1 MKVLP
6 TVEMQKFYSE
16 NIPFSK
22 EVHVLDLALEK
33 IMPILVDLDC
43 AIEHCD
49 PMTVASDIRK
59 YHYHAKRLVKKIDA
73 YYDFVANMIK
83 EKNPEYV
90 EYTDEIGK
98 QYFETVCMLYPAWEK
113 VLKDIVG

>member
-6 TVEMQKFYSE
+6 TLEMQLFYHN

-22 EVHVLDLALEK
+22 EVHALDLALEK
-33 IMPILVDLDC
+33 IMPVLVDLDC
-43 AIEHCD
+43 AIENCN

-59 YHYHAKRLVKKIDA
+59 YHNHAKRLVKKINT
-73 YYDFVANMIK
+73 YYDFVSNTIK
-83 EKNPEYV
+83 ERKPEYI

-98 QYFETVCMLYPAWEK
+98 QYFETVYMLYPAWEK
-113 VLKDIVG
+113 VLREIVG

>member
-6 TVEMQKFYSE
+6 TVEMQKFYSD

-33 IMPILVDLDC
+33 IMPVLVDLDC
-43 AIEHCD
+43 AIEKCD
-49 PMTVASDIRK
+49 PMTVTSDIRK

-73 YYDFVANMIK
+73 YYDFVVNMIK
-83 EKNPEYV
+83 EKKPEYE
-90 EYTDEIGK
+90 EYTNEIGK
-98 QYFETVCMLYPAWEK
+98 QYFETVYMLNPAWEK
-113 VLKDIVG
+113 VLRKIVG